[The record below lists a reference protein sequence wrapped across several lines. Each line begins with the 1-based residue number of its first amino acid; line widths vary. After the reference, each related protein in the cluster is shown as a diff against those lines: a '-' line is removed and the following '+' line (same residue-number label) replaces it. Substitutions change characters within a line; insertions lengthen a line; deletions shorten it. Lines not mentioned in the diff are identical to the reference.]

1 MRTKPVGRVERFC
14 ETRRLNARI
23 FEVVIPLKNVGFR
36 FALPDLPADGGG
48 KFMKGIGFVR
58 KSEEGAGVDED
69 LHLAFFFHP

>member
-1 MRTKPVGRVERFC
+1 MVRLGLRPGVEIMIKERENDDVLKPVEYRLSLKRRFC
-14 ETRRLNARI
+14 IRT
-23 FEVVIPLKNVGFR
+23 
-36 FALPDLPADGGG
+36 DGGG